1 MFSWE
6 SMYTIQ
12 VGGLGVSATRLAEEL
27 AGRGHHVSFFT
38 RGAAGQPEHM
48 FINGVHYHTLELEP
62 CFSSYSLA
70 SGLSKMIIDRLKR
83 VEGVLGKFDIV
94 HGHDWLV
101 IDALEKMK
109 KEGRR
114 AVMTYHSTEY
124 GRNGGK
130 MGDWREFHE
139 ISDRE
144 RYAARI
150 ADRVTTVSAHME
162 RELQW
167 LYDVPKEKIDVI
179 PNGIDPS
186 RYKSDV
192 DSQEV
197 KRRLGMNPS
206 SPMVLFAGRLEYQ
219 KGPDI
224 LLRSIPE
231 VLDLREDVQ
240 FVFLGQGGLRR
251 DLEAE
256 ARKLGIASSTS
267 FLGFV
272 PFWEYLEKLNSCD
285 MVCIP
290 SRNEPFG
297 LVLLE
302 AWSASKPVVASRVG
316 GLQENIDS
324 GVNGLLVGPEPSA
337 LARSISYLVDNP
349 GIGERMGASGREKAF
364 EFGWDKA
371 VSLLQDTYRKALP

>member
-1 MFSWE
+1 
-6 SMYTIQ
+6 
-12 VGGLGVSATRLAEEL
+12 
-27 AGRGHHVSFFT
+27 
-38 RGAAGQPEHM
+38 
-48 FINGVHYHTLELEP
+48 
-62 CFSSYSLA
+62 
-70 SGLSKMIIDRLKR
+70 
-83 VEGVLGKFDIV
+83 
-94 HGHDWLV
+94 
-101 IDALEKMK
+101 
-109 KEGRR
+109 
-114 AVMTYHSTEY
+114 MTYHSTEY